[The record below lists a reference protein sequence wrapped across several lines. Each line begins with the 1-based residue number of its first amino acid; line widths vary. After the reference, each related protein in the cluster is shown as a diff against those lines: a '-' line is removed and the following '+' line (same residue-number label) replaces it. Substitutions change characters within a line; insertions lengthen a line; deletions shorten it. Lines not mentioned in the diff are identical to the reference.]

1 MAIKNIFTS
10 EKFVIRKF
18 LKNNKTYLSFLHTKY
33 SINESQRIFNSKN
46 IVRNDII
53 EDYDESKA
61 SKYTKPSLLIKYF
74 WK

>member
-1 MAIKNIFTS
+1 MHS
-10 EKFVIRKF
+10 
-18 LKNNKTYLSFLHTKY
+18 KY